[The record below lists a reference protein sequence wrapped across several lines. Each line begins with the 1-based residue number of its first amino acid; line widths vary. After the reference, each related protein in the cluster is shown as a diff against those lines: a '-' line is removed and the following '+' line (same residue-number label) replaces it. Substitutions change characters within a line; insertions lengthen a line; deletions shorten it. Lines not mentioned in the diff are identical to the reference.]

1 MECLLQHPAL
11 FRLLVVV
18 EHLLYLLLL
27 LLLLLFLF
35 LLGLSTSLSTSILLA
50 LRGLRISSLLAWPH
64 AEPLGQLLGR
74 ALLELGQLLL
84 PHALQPFGPDDLSAA
99 LVELLPVAIGPG
111 VRPPL
116 VLGEHV
122 DGGGVLL
129 GEGLGV
135 QALLDG
141 LVPQLQLLPLGQLLE
156 LVVLVQL
163 PLLVVVLVSLQG
175 NDGVPDLV
183 RLPPQLIRVHG
194 VEVEGLDADGKGDLH
209 LLFDLFLGLGH
220 LLAGIHGRASGL
232 LATLLLG
239 GEHLLPLPLVVFHL
253 LLLGQGLCLSLLCL
267 FLLDLLLLG
276 PLCSGL
282 LLLLL
287 GPDLLPGGL
296 FVLEPLELG
305 LLLGPFFPPLRD
317 VLLQLLVHLP
327 LLGLVFGRGHLDE

>member
-1 MECLLQHPAL
+1 MTQMECLLQHPAL

-27 LLLLLFLF
+27 LLLLFLFLLILF
-35 LLGLSTSLSTSILLA
+35 LLGLSTSLSTSIFLT

-64 AEPLGQLLGR
+64 AEPLGQLLGG

-84 PHALQPFGPDDLSAA
+84 PHALQPFGPDDLSTT

-141 LVPQLQLLPLGQLLE
+141 LVPQLQLLGQLLE

-175 NDGVPDLV
+175 HDGVPDLV

-194 VEVEGLDADGKGDLH
+194 VEVEGLDADGQGDLH
-209 LLFDLFLGLGH
+209 LLLHLFLGLGH
-220 LLAGIHGRASGL
+220 LLAGIHGGASGL
-232 LATLLLG
+232 LATLFLG

-253 LLLGQGLCLSLLCL
+253 LLLGQSLCLSLFCL
-267 FLLDLLLLG
+267 FLLDLLLFG

-282 LLLLL
+282 LL
-287 GPDLLPGGL
+287 
-296 FVLEPLELG
+296 
-305 LLLGPFFPPLRD
+305 
-317 VLLQLLVHLP
+317 
-327 LLGLVFGRGHLDE
+327 